1 MLDFTKITFN
11 EIDGTYVPLQIFYGY
26 DLNKQEIKNFLD
38 IYATAEEV
46 PEDVSIQKIELLLS
60 AYAKHDFKLEACCI
74 DSDNNQYWVEINF
87 RFANAVKFIRLLPD
101 CAKGILKSNN
111 IIQQKE
117 TVSYEKIECNSYV

>member
-1 MLDFTKITFN
+1 MLDFTKIAFN

-60 AYAKHDFKLEACCI
+60 AYAKHDFKLEACCT
-74 DSDNNQYWVEINF
+74 DSDYNQHWVEIHF

-111 IIQQKE
+111 II
-117 TVSYEKIECNSYV
+117 